1 MGEPETSV
9 MQIEVLPATTE
20 HEPVLANLLELYA
33 HDFSEFSDLKI
44 GVDGRFGYKSLPLYW
59 RNPNRFPFLV
69 RANGDLAGLV
79 LVQRGSQLSDAG
91 EIWDVAEFFVLRGY
105 RRQGIGLRVAHDSL
119 KKSFILGGPTNV
131 FYK

>member
-1 MGEPETSV
+1 

-69 RANGDLAGLV
+69 RANGNLAGFV